1 MGRHPNEQRL
11 IELAEGIGAAEDRG
25 HLQGCAACR
34 AQVDELRAVL
44 SELRAVEVP
53 EPSPLYWDTLRAR
66 VARRLAEPQ
75 PPASRFGAW
84 LVPALVAAAVVLVG
98 FFVPHASSPPGPQ
111 ALPSVAVVLP
121 AWSPLPA
128 VEEDD
133 AWLVLQALASTGGL
147 ASLEQCRDLA
157 ECAAELGEHDAEG
170 LARALQ
176 AGAGGGK
183 S

>member
-11 IELAEGIGAAEDRG
+11 MELAEGGGVADERA
-25 HLQGCAACR
+25 HLLGCSACR
-34 AQVDELRAVL
+34 LRTDELRDFL

-53 EPSPLYWDTLRAR
+53 EPSPLYWEALRAQ
-66 VARRLAEPQ
+66 VARRVAEPE
-75 PPASRFGAW
+75 PAASRFRLWFA
-84 LVPALVAAAVVLVG
+84 PALVAAATAAVA
-98 FFVPHASSPPGPQ
+98 FIVPRAWPPDAPPVSPSI
-111 ALPSVAVVLP
+111 AAVLP
-121 AWSPLPA
+121 AWTPLPA

-133 AWLVLQALASTGGL
+133 GWVVLQALASAGGL
-147 ASLEQCRDLA
+147 ASFEECRDLA